1 MNDMFARVFVV
12 AIVLG
17 TGGAFR
23 RVEATSARPRGIESA
38 LSMCDGTPTVHLE
51 TGVPACLRLDVSS
64 RILPLEDMT
73 VNTFSVSLDGEDLPA
88 SVTIDEQSSSVL
100 VHTTPR
106 RSSGTLE
113 VSVELH
119 PSERMLGTY
128 YDMAWYELSVTWPTF
143 FGAANIKETDA
154 DHEEHEHDEEHG
166 STMLT
171 ATFNPFPCTWFLGAD
186 YLCNSTTWMS
196 A

>member
-1 MNDMFARVFVV
+1 MNDMFARMFVV
-12 AIVLG
+12 AIVLSR
-17 TGGAFR
+17 AFQ
-23 RVEATSARPRGIESA
+23 RVEATSTRPRGIESS
-38 LSMCDGTPTVHLE
+38 LSMCDGTPTVRLE

-73 VNTFSVSLDGEDLPA
+73 VNALSVSLDGEDLAA

-100 VHTTPR
+100 VYTTPP

-119 PSERMLGTY
+119 PSERLLGTY

-143 FGAANIKETDA
+143 FGAANIEMDA

-166 STMLT
+166 GTMLT

>member
-12 AIVLG
+12 AIVL

-38 LSMCDGTPTVHLE
+38 LSMCDGTPTVRLE

-143 FGAANIKETDA
+143 FGAANIKETDP
-154 DHEEHEHDEEHG
+154 HEEHEHDEEHG
-166 STMLT
+166 DTMLT

>member
-23 RVEATSARPRGIESA
+23 RVEAISARPRGIEST

-64 RILPLEDMT
+64 RILPLEDMR
-73 VNTFSVSLDGEDLPA
+73 VNAFSVSLDGEDLAA

-100 VHTTPR
+100 VYTTPH

-143 FGAANIKETDA
+143 FGAANIKTDA
-154 DHEEHEHDEEHG
+154 DNEEHEHDEDHG
-166 STMLT
+166 GTMLT